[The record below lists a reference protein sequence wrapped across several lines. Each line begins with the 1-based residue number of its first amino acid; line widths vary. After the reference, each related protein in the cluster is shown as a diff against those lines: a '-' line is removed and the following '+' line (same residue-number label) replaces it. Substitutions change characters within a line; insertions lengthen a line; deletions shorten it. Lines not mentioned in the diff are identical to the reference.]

1 VSFTTEDSKLILL
14 GDGVET
20 VFPYNFLIY
29 DDAHL
34 AVYLDGV
41 LQSTGYAVDGVG
53 DALGGDVT
61 FDTAPAAD
69 VVVTLN
75 LEVPFTQEL
84 SYTQGG
90 KFPSASHEKGLDLN
104 TMLCRRLNEVD
115 SRALLVPQGGDS
127 TEDLELP
134 SQTARANK
142 YLAFDGDGNP
152 VATAGTENAFVVSTF
167 METVL
172 DDSNGSEMAET
183 LIDSATAE
191 TAPASGDLILLSD
204 VSANAGRK
212 MTLSNVLKVINDL
225 AEDTT
230 PDKAADFV
238 AVYDTSA
245 GGVKKAKPD
254 NLIPAASE
262 TVSGRI
268 EIATQAE
275 VAAMTD
281 TSRALTPNH
290 NTLINTATQASTS
303 GTSIGFTGIPAGVR
317 RITIHLSGVSTNGT
331 SDIVLQIGDSGG
343 IENSGYLG
351 SAAAYSSGPNLGS
364 TTYTAAFGVHPSVAA
379 VTVTHGV
386 AVLILMDA
394 AAFTW
399 SYHGSVSN
407 SNTTTCASGSGTKS
421 LSAELTQLRITTA
434 GGANTFDAG
443 AISVTYER

>member
-29 DDAHL
+29 ADTHL

-41 LQSTGYAVDGVG
+41 LQSTGYTVDGVG

-134 SQTARANK
+134 SQTDRASK
-142 YLAFDGDGNP
+142 YLAFDADGNP

-172 DDSNGSEMAET
+172 DDSNGSEVAET

-191 TAPASGDLILLSD
+191 TAPASGDLVLLSD

-212 MTLSNVLKVINDL
+212 MTLSNLLKVINEL
-225 AEDTT
+225 TEDTT

-238 AVYDTSA
+238 VTYDTSA
-245 GGVKKAKPD
+245 SGVKKAKPD

-262 TVSGRI
+262 TVSGRV
-268 EIATQAE
+268 ELATQAE
-275 VAAMTD
+275 VNAMTD
-281 TSRALTPNH
+281 TARALTPNH
-290 NTLINTATQASTS
+290 NKIIEGGSIATTS
-303 GTSIGFTGIPAGVR
+303 GTTRDITGVPSGVR
-317 RITIHLSGVSTNGT
+317 RITGHLIGVSLSGTN
-331 SDIVLQIGDSGG
+331 DVLLQVRDAGG
-343 IENSGYLG
+343 LENSGYNG
-351 SAAAYSSGPNLGS
+351 VQWQGS
-364 TTYTAAFGVHPSVAA
+364 T
-379 VTVTHGV
+379 GV
-386 AVLILMDA
+386 AVTNLSSAFILMSAPGA
-394 AAFTW
+394 AGALYGKFTLDLADSATNTW
-399 SYHGSVSN
+399 TLSSSFGTSGAVSFCQGSK
-407 SNTTTCASGSGTKS
+407 A
-421 LSAELTQLRITTA
+421 LSATLDGFSLLVS
-434 GGANTFDAG
+434 GANTFDAG
-443 AISVTYER
+443 TLYYTWER